1 MRGTVIALVAAVGL
15 AAASAQA
22 QGPTPRNRVI
32 VFGAPGPDAPAEVIG
47 TAFGT
52 IPASVFCEDTPG
64 FVTAEPDFILTLE
77 RPRERLTVTAESAA
91 DLILVVE
98 KADGTRVCNDDGPE
112 SLNPL
117 IELTNVAPGRYRI
130 WVGVFS
136 ARTIADYTMRMS
148 SDTPIGIIERAR

>member
-1 MRGTVIALVAAVGL
+1 MRGVVIAMVAAVGL
-15 AAASAQA
+15 VAASAHA
-22 QGPTPRNRVI
+22 QEPSPRDREIRIAGAAGPE
-32 VFGAPGPDAPAEVIG
+32 APAEVIG

-52 IPASVFCEDTPG
+52 IPASVFCEFTPG
-64 FVTAEPDFILTLE
+64 YVTAEPDFILTLD
-77 RPRERLTVTAESAA
+77 RPRERLVVAAESSA

-112 SLNPL
+112 GLNPL

-136 ARTIADYTMRMS
+136 APTIADYTLRLS
-148 SDTPIGIIERAR
+148 SNRPLGIIEL

>member
-1 MRGTVIALVAAVGL
+1 MRATVIAMVAAVGL
-15 AAASAQA
+15 VAASAHAQA
-22 QGPTPRNRVI
+22 PTPRNRILVA
-32 VFGAPGPDAPAEVIG
+32 GAPGPDAPAEVIG

-52 IPASVFCEDTPG
+52 IPASVFCEGTPG

-112 SLNPL
+112 GLNPV
-117 IELTNVAPGRYRI
+117 ITMTNVAPGRYRI

-136 ARTIADYTMRMS
+136 APTIADYTLRLS
-148 SDTPIGIIERAR
+148 SETPMGIIERR